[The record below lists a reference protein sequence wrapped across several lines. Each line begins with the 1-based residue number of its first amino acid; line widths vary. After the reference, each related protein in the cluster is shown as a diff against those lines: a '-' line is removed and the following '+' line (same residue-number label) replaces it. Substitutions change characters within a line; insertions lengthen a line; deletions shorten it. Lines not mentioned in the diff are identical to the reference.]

1 MSFEAIEVRAVVQ
14 ITLRLV
20 ELGGARVIIYVL
32 LLVWCH
38 YDSVSIIGITVFHV
52 HFDDLHEAGT
62 LVHLSELLLKFVE
75 D

>member
-1 MSFEAIEVRAVVQ
+1 MPFEAIEVRTVVE
-14 ITLRLV
+14 IALRLV
-20 ELGGARVIIYVL
+20 ELRGARVIVYVL

-38 YDSVSIIGITVFHV
+38 YDPVAIVGVTVFHV

-62 LVHLSELLLKFVE
+62 LIHLSELLLKFVE